1 MTEIEKS
8 PELLLKLKS
17 ISPNANTAQAKICD
31 FMINHFFELG
41 DMALAELASKSG
53 VSEASVSRYVK
64 TLGYKNYRE
73 FQVDVL
79 LNCNQKIARQ
89 PEKNSYEAAMQVEG
103 TKELISRIFRA
114 NIQCLMD
121 TQAMV
126 QSDNLEMVAKKIV
139 HKRALVIYAQGRSKV
154 TADSIRLRLYR
165 LNIRCSVYSDPH
177 EQAVTSSLIHPDDL
191 VMGVSTFGSS
201 TSVLR
206 SCRRAKRNGAYVI
219 AVTSYSDTPL
229 EKIADVLLMTSSSEH
244 GTFGVEPSTTSV
256 SQQVLLDCLY
266 VLIYKSLSEEAKK
279 CLQKSKDAIDEERSN

>member
-139 HKRALVIYAQGRSKV
+139 HKRALVIYAQ
-154 TADSIRLRLYR
+154 
-165 LNIRCSVYSDPH
+165 
-177 EQAVTSSLIHPDDL
+177 
-191 VMGVSTFGSS
+191 
-201 TSVLR
+201 
-206 SCRRAKRNGAYVI
+206 
-219 AVTSYSDTPL
+219 
-229 EKIADVLLMTSSSEH
+229 
-244 GTFGVEPSTTSV
+244 
-256 SQQVLLDCLY
+256 
-266 VLIYKSLSEEAKK
+266 
-279 CLQKSKDAIDEERSN
+279 